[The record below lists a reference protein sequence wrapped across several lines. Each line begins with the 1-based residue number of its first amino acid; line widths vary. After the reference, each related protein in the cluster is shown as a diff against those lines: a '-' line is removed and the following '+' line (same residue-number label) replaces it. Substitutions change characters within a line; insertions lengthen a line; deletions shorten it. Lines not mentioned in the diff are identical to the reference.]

1 MPSVTLEQATE
12 VKARHERDWLEREG
26 VTGVDV
32 GKSGDN
38 AVIRIFVRDPAKAPD
53 IPSQV
58 EGVDVQV
65 IGRTFELH

>member
-12 VKARHERDWLEREG
+12 VKARHEQDWLKRDG

-32 GKSGDN
+32 GLADGN
-38 AVIRIFVRDPAKAPD
+38 AVIRVYVRDPAKASGLP
-53 IPSQV
+53 PEV
-58 EGVDVQV
+58 EGVPVHV